1 MPVFELSLD
10 ELRTYQGRNPRPDDF
25 DSFWSAAL
33 DELRDVVPEVH
44 LEPVPHPTPI
54 AECFDLTFTGVR
66 DARVYAKYL
75 RPRAVAEPHPGVVVF
90 HGYSGSSPDWFE
102 LIPYV
107 AQGYSVVAL
116 DCRGQ
121 GGRSEDPGGVKGTTL
136 SGQIVR
142 GLGDS
147 PDKLAFRQIFLD
159 GVQLTRLLM
168 DRPEVDPTRVAVTG
182 ASQGGGLTLAV
193 AALEPSVRLAAA
205 TYPFLTDYL
214 RTWEMDLASDAY
226 AELREYLRRFD
237 PTHANV
243 QDMFTTLGYIDVQHL
258 APRIQAKVLMTTG
271 LMDTVCPPST
281 QFAAYNKI
289 RSPKEIVIYPDYEHE
304 PYPGRDDRILA
315 FFAAEL

>member
-1 MPVFELSLD
+1 MAVFELSLD
-10 ELRTYQGRNPRPDDF
+10 ALRTYQGRNPRPTDFDDF
-25 DSFWSAAL
+25 WATAL
-33 DELRDVVPEVH
+33 AELSEVTEDVQ
-44 LEPVPHPTPI
+44 LSPVEHPTPV

-66 DARVYAKYL
+66 GARIYAKYL
-75 RPRAVAEPHPGVVVF
+75 RPTSSVRPHPGVVVF

-102 LIPYV
+102 LIPYA
-107 AQGYSVVAL
+107 AQGFSIMAL

-121 GGRSEDPGGVKGTTL
+121 GGRSEDPGGVRGTTL

-147 PDKLAFRQIFLD
+147 PANLAFRQIFLD
-159 GVQLTRLLM
+159 GVQVTRLLM
-168 DRPEVDPTRVAVTG
+168 DRPEVDASRVAVTG

-205 TYPFLTDYL
+205 TYPFLSDYL
-214 RTWEMDLASDAY
+214 RTWEMDLATDAY

-243 QDMFTTLGYIDVQHL
+243 DNIFQTLGYIDVQHL
-258 APRIQAKVLMTTG
+258 APRIKAKVLMTTG

-289 RSPKEIVIYPDYEHE
+289 SAPKDMVIYPDYEHE
-304 PYPGRDDRILA
+304 PYPGRDDRILS
-315 FFAAEL
+315 FFAANL